1 MRRREAL
8 KSLALGWVGAAAGCS
23 SRRDP
28 VDAPVAPS
36 SILPPVKVSE
46 ERILRTVVGLRPFRP
61 SGFRV
66 EKENLGTKRI
76 VHNYGHGGGGITLS
90 WGTSELAIEELFREE
105 PLSPSAG
112 ERVAVLG
119 AGAVGLATARL
130 LQRRGILVTI
140 YAKDLPPQTT
150 SNVAAGQ
157 WSPFM
162 VSDFSKRSPRFQS
175 QFARAARRSHRY
187 FQNLLGDDY
196 GVRFLVNYVLSEHPF
211 GGTEASEEEEGGE
224 DRLDD
229 LFPESRD
236 LAAGEHPFPVKYV
249 RQFHTMLIEPPVYLE
264 ALLRDFLLAR
274 GSLVV
279 REFKEAGELA
289 YLPEKYIVNCA
300 GLGASALFSDQEL
313 VPVKGQLT
321 FLLPQREIDY
331 IVLYGDLYM
340 MPRRDGILL
349 GGTHERGNWSLEPD
363 REAFAR
369 IVAGHQRLFSSMAPA
384 ARAQGVQAR
393 ARGASAHE
401 ERERV
406 PSEKRGIGRGP
417 GALKKAS

>member
-1 MRRREAL
+1 MHRRDAL
-8 KSLALGWVGAAAGCS
+8 RSLGWVVAGAAAGCS
-23 SRRDP
+23 SRREA
-28 VDAPVAPS
+28 VVAPAIRS
-36 SILPPVKVSE
+36 SFLPPVKVSE
-46 ERILRTVVGLRPFRP
+46 DRILRTVVGLRPFRP

-66 EKENLGTKRI
+66 EKEILGTKRV

-90 WGTSELAIEELFREE
+90 WGTSELAIEELFRDE
-105 PLSPSAG
+105 PLSPASV

-130 LQRRGILVTI
+130 LQRRGIEVTV
-140 YAKDLPPQTT
+140 YAKELPPQTT

-175 QFARAARRSHRY
+175 QFARAARRSHRC
-187 FQNLLGDDY
+187 FQDLLGDHY
-196 GVRFLVNYVLSEHPF
+196 GVRFLVNYVLSEHSF
-211 GGTEASEEEEGGE
+211 GEAGASEGGE
-224 DRLDD
+224 DRLED

-236 LAAGEHPFPVKYV
+236 VPAGEHPFPVKYV
-249 RQFHTMLIEPPVYLE
+249 RQFHTMLIEPSVYLE

-274 GSLVV
+274 GTLTI
-279 REFKEAGELA
+279 REFQSTGDLA
-289 YLPEKYIVNCA
+289 YLPEKYIVNCT
-300 GLGASALFSDQEL
+300 GLGANALFGDKEL

-321 FLLPQREIDY
+321 FLLPQREVDY

-369 IVAGHQRLFSSMAPA
+369 IVAGHQKLFSGMAPA
-384 ARAQGVQAR
+384 ARAQG
-393 ARGASAHE
+393 
-401 ERERV
+401 ERSESR
-406 PSEKRGIGRGP
+406 SEKRWGWGP
-417 GALKKAS
+417 SASKDVAS